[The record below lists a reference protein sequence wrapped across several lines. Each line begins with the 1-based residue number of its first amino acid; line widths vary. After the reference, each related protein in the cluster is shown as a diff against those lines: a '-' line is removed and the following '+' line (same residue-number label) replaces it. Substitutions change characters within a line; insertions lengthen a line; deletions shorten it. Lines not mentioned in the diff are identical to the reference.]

1 MSKKTHHQWYIR
13 QGEQTLGPYS
23 EQQIRRYLILGRV
36 DLDAMV
42 SRDKLNWSELKAT
55 PALVPAVVSEAG
67 TPEGDRALMLARI
80 REDERSS
87 RGESEAG
94 FDDRRGEEGE
104 LFHLHRQVRDD
115 ALTRQ
120 MQSFSWL
127 LMFAVL
133 VMIIVIALLGVY
145 FIY

>member
-1 MSKKTHHQWYIR
+1 MIKKTEDQWYVR
-13 QGEQTLGPYS
+13 QGEQALGPYPE
-23 EQQIRRYLILGRV
+23 EQIGRYLILGRI
-36 DLDAMV
+36 DLDTMV
-42 SRDKLNWSELKAT
+42 SHDKLNWFELKT
-55 PALVPAVVSEAG
+55 IPELVPAVVSEAG

-87 RGESEAG
+87 RSESEAG
-94 FDDRRGEEGE
+94 FGDRRGEEGE
-104 LFHLHRQVRDD
+104 LFHLHRQVLDD

-127 LMFAVL
+127 LIFAVM